1 MSRGS
6 SELPVDLK
14 YRLYESSVQC
24 FEADLAFL
32 NKEYKKLF
40 KRKPLTLREDFG
52 GTGGMACDWVKQSK
66 EHEAYAIDLDPEPI
80 NYGKE
85 NHFAALS
92 AAEQKRMHY
101 IQGNVLDS
109 YPFKTDIIVA
119 FNFSYFIFKKR
130 ADLLHYFKQV
140 RNGLG
145 KDGAF
150 FIDLFG
156 GMECAQPLEEE
167 TEHKTHSYF
176 WDCDSFNPITN
187 EVMYYIH
194 FKYKGKKYREVF
206 KYDWRMWG
214 LQELRD
220 ILTDA
225 GFSETITYWEE
236 DDEKGG
242 GNGTFYR
249 TKEAENCDS
258 WVTYICAIP

>member
-6 SELPVDLK
+6 SELPVDIK

-24 FEADLAFL
+24 VEADLAFL
-32 NKEYKKLF
+32 NKEYKKIY

-52 GTGGMACDWVKQSK
+52 GTGAMACKWVAQSK
-66 EHEAYAIDLDPEPI
+66 SHEAYAVDLDPEPI

-85 NHFAALS
+85 NHYAELS
-92 AAEQKRMHY
+92 SLEQKRMHY

-140 RNGLG
+140 RAGLG
-145 KDGAF
+145 KEGAF

-156 GMECAQPLEEE
+156 GHECAQPLEEE
-167 TEHKTHSYF
+167 TEHKNHSYF
-176 WDCDSFNPITN
+176 WDCDSYNPITS
-187 EVMYYIH
+187 EVQYYIH
-194 FKYKGKKYREVF
+194 FKYQGKKYREVF
-206 KYDWRMWG
+206 SYDWRMWG

-225 GFSETITYWEE
+225 GFSETITFWEE
-236 DDEKGG
+236 DDDDGG

-249 TKEAENCDS
+249 TKSAENCDS